1 MKNGNKTDRLAST
14 KYSRRERQKNCVEG
28 NLKEENYLVT
38 QSDKK
43 YLIKLISSPSI
54 RENEF
59 PPNIQQSFIF
69 ICEHFSISL

>member
-28 NLKEENYLVT
+28 NLKEENYLLT

-43 YLIKLISSPSI
+43 YLIKLISSLSI
-54 RENEF
+54 RSNEF
-59 PPNIQQSFIF
+59 PPKHSTKF
-69 ICEHFSISL
+69 HFYL